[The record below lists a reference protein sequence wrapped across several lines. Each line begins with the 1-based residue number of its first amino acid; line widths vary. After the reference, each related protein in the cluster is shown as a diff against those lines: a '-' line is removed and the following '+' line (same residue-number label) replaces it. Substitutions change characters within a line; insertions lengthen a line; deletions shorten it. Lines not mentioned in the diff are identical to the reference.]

1 MERNRRQDLRLE
13 DFMLYQRIAY
23 QRGNINAMNQL
34 TLLYPDLAE
43 KQNDAALMGDVRTDD
58 WGETWIHPS
67 TSGSS
72 RMTSRHVLDMVAYLL
87 GRENAPRTYRQRLK
101 EAGLLHRT
109 IFNYALD
116 RYQQDYDREA
126 LWRDYFLAQ
135 PELRQILE
143 HRRIGSLGELEYRT
157 SEYFH
162 LFCWCRGT

>member
-1 MERNRRQDLRLE
+1 MERNRRPDLRLE

-43 KQNDAALMGDVRTDD
+43 KQNDAALMGNVRTDD

-87 GRENAPRTYRQRLK
+87 GRENAPRAYRQRLK

-143 HRRIGSLGELEYRT
+143 HRRIGCLGELEYRT

-162 LFCWCRGT
+162 LFCWCRET